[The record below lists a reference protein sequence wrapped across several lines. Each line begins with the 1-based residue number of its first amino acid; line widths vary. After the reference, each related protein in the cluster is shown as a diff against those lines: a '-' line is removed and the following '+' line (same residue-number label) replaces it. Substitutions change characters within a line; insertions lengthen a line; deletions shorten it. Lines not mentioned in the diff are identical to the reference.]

1 MAVWRGGRGGGSGGS
16 SCLLGEE
23 WLSRELHPLTS
34 FVDST
39 VLRVCAP
46 AHVVDVVVLHIRAES
61 PRFIK
66 RYDE

>member
-1 MAVWRGGRGGGSGGS
+1 MAVWRGGGGGGGS

-23 WLSRELHPLTS
+23 WRSRELRPLTS

-39 VLRVCAP
+39 VLLVCAP
-46 AHVVDVVVLHIRAES
+46 AHVVDVVVLRIRAES
-61 PRFIK
+61 PISIE